1 MWQFIFYVFLAY
13 LLYQFVF
20 RLVLPIYRTTR
31 QVRKG
36 FRDMQERM
44 NQHQQPRQTQPGGPS
59 ATPGKNKNP
68 KGDYIDFEEV
78 KD

>member
-36 FRDMQERM
+36 FREMQERM
-44 NQHQQPRQTQPGGPS
+44 NQHHQPRQDRPS
-59 ATPGKNKNP
+59 TTTGSNKKP
-68 KGDYIDFEEV
+68 PGDYIDFEEI
-78 KD
+78 K